1 MNKSKMARRMCTAA
15 LASAL
20 TIALSS
26 CTGATN
32 TYGKLDEKKDTVY
45 ASSNGCNV
53 TYGELWDELQ
63 WSSESVL
70 ENQITNVVLQK
81 YFNNIYNV
89 MNKKF
94 ADLTADELTAIGLD
108 KEAPSAEDSFNDLK
122 KEYSERLVDY
132 VLQDVFSLS
141 FDIAGYESVIKNLES
156 YNKLLYENKY
166 IDNIYSTYHI
176 TEINNK
182 P

>member
-81 YFNNIYNV
+81 YFTNIYNV
-89 MNKKF
+89 MNKNIAHLS
-94 ADLTADELTAIGLD
+94 ADD
-108 KEAPSAEDSFNDLK
+108 
-122 KEYSERLVDY
+122 
-132 VLQDVFSLS
+132 
-141 FDIAGYESVIKNLES
+141 
-156 YNKLLYENKY
+156 
-166 IDNIYSTYHI
+166 
-176 TEINNK
+176 
-182 P
+182 

>member
-32 TYGKLDEKKDTVY
+32 TYCKIDEKKDTVY

-81 YFNNIYNV
+81 YFNNIYTLRANV
-89 MNKKF
+89 VTGLFNTFSIALIVCRDTLHMSASCSCEKSF
-94 ADLTADELTAIGLD
+94 AALAAFIFRFFIPHPPPVSSQ
-108 KEAPSAEDSFNDLK
+108 AS
-122 KEYSERLVDY
+122 
-132 VLQDVFSLS
+132 
-141 FDIAGYESVIKNLES
+141 
-156 YNKLLYENKY
+156 
-166 IDNIYSTYHI
+166 
-176 TEINNK
+176 
-182 P
+182 